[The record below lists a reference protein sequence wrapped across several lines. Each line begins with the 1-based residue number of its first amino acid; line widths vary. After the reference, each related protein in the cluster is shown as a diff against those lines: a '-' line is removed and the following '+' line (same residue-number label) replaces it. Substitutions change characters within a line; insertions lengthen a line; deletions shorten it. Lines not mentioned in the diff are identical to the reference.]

1 MKLND
6 ILVANEALKR
16 LSEKR
21 FSSYA
26 KMRELVKLRKAV
38 EQEVDFYAKEE
49 TKAVNAYAEVDEG
62 GSPVFLSDGR
72 LRLKDM
78 EAKIA
83 FEKEIATLRETE
95 VDGIVPITDTFS
107 LKCNGFYCCTLKS
120 HFETLPDKNN
130 RIADERFIFLIG
142 NLFCQS
148 LP

>member
-62 GSPVFLSDGR
+62 GSPIFLSDGR

-95 VDGIVPITDTFS
+95 VDGIVPT
-107 LKCNGFYCCTLKS
+107 TLCERDFRS
-120 HFETLPDKNN
+120 PDDIPTVDDM
-130 RIADERFIFLIG
+130 IALEGVIIFVD
-142 NLFCQS
+142 
-148 LP
+148 

>member
-62 GSPVFLSDGR
+62 GSPIFLSDGR

-95 VDGIVPITDTFS
+95 VDGIVPIALCERDFRSSDDIPTVDDMIALES
-107 LKCNGFYCCTLKS
+107 VII
-120 HFETLPDKNN
+120 FED
-130 RIADERFIFLIG
+130 
-142 NLFCQS
+142 
-148 LP
+148 

>member
-49 TKAVNAYAEVDEG
+49 TKAVNTYAEVDEG
-62 GSPVFLSDGR
+62 GSPIFLSDGR

-95 VDGIVPITDTFS
+95 VDGIVPITLCERDFRSADDIPTVDDMIA
-107 LKCNGFYCCTLKS
+107 LEGVII
-120 HFETLPDKNN
+120 FED
-130 RIADERFIFLIG
+130 
-142 NLFCQS
+142 
-148 LP
+148 

>member
-62 GSPVFLSDGR
+62 GSPIFLSDGR

-78 EAKIA
+78 ESKIA
-83 FEKEIATLRETE
+83 FEKEIAILRETE
-95 VDGIVPITDTFS
+95 VDGIVPITLCERDFRSPDDIPTVDDMIALES
-107 LKCNGFYCCTLKS
+107 VII
-120 HFETLPDKNN
+120 FED
-130 RIADERFIFLIG
+130 
-142 NLFCQS
+142 
-148 LP
+148 

>member
-62 GSPVFLSDGR
+62 GSPIFLSDGR

-83 FEKEIATLRETE
+83 FEKEIDTLSETE
-95 VDGIVPITDTFS
+95 VDGIVPIS
-107 LKCNGFYCCTLKS
+107 LCERDFRSPDDIPTVDDMIALES
-120 HFETLPDKNN
+120 VIIFED
-130 RIADERFIFLIG
+130 
-142 NLFCQS
+142 
-148 LP
+148 

>member
-62 GSPVFLSDGR
+62 GSPIFLSDGR

-83 FEKEIATLRETE
+83 FEKEIATLRETK
-95 VDGIVPITDTFS
+95 VDGIVPITLCERDFRSPDDIPTVDDMIALES
-107 LKCNGFYCCTLKS
+107 VII
-120 HFETLPDKNN
+120 FED
-130 RIADERFIFLIG
+130 
-142 NLFCQS
+142 
-148 LP
+148 

>member
-62 GSPVFLSDGR
+62 GSPIFLSDGR

-95 VDGIVPITDTFS
+95 VDGIVPITLCERDFRSADDIPTVDDMIA
-107 LKCNGFYCCTLKS
+107 LEGVII
-120 HFETLPDKNN
+120 FED
-130 RIADERFIFLIG
+130 
-142 NLFCQS
+142 
-148 LP
+148 

>member
-6 ILVANEALKR
+6 LLTANEPLKR

-21 FSSYA
+21 FSSYK

-38 EQEVDFYAKEE
+38 EGEIDFYLSEE
-49 TKAVNAYAEVDEG
+49 QKAIKTYAELDG
-62 GSPVFLSDGR
+62 NGSPIFLSDGR

-95 VDGIVPITDTFS
+95 VDGIVPIALCERDFRSSDDIPTVDDMIA
-107 LKCNGFYCCTLKS
+107 LEGIII
-120 HFETLPDKNN
+120 FED
-130 RIADERFIFLIG
+130 
-142 NLFCQS
+142 
-148 LP
+148 

>member
-62 GSPVFLSDGR
+62 GSPIFLSDGR

-78 EAKIA
+78 EAKTA

-95 VDGIVPITDTFS
+95 VDGIVPITLCERDFRSADDIPTVDDMIA
-107 LKCNGFYCCTLKS
+107 LEGVIV
-120 HFETLPDKNN
+120 FED
-130 RIADERFIFLIG
+130 
-142 NLFCQS
+142 
-148 LP
+148 

>member
-6 ILVANEALKR
+6 ILVANEALKH

-62 GSPVFLSDGR
+62 GSPIFLSDGR

-95 VDGIVPITDTFS
+95 VDGIVPITLCERDFRSPDDIPTVDDMIALES
-107 LKCNGFYCCTLKS
+107 VII
-120 HFETLPDKNN
+120 FED
-130 RIADERFIFLIG
+130 
-142 NLFCQS
+142 
-148 LP
+148 

>member
-49 TKAVNAYAEVDEG
+49 TKAINAYAEVDEG
-62 GSPVFLSDGR
+62 GSPIFLSDGR

-95 VDGIVPITDTFS
+95 VDGILPITLCERDFRSADDIPTVDDMIA
-107 LKCNGFYCCTLKS
+107 LEGVII
-120 HFETLPDKNN
+120 FED
-130 RIADERFIFLIG
+130 
-142 NLFCQS
+142 
-148 LP
+148 

>member
-62 GSPVFLSDGR
+62 GSPIFLSDGR

-95 VDGIVPITDTFS
+95 VDGIVPIALCERDFRTHHD
-107 LKCNGFYCCTLKS
+107 L
-120 HFETLPDKNN
+120 LPKDRWRLPKKRN
-130 RIADERFIFLIG
+130 RWT
-142 NLFCQS
+142 S
-148 LP
+148 

>member
-62 GSPVFLSDGR
+62 GSPIFLSDGR
-72 LRLKDM
+72 LRLTDM

-95 VDGIVPITDTFS
+95 VDGIVPITLCERDFRSADDIPTVDDMIA
-107 LKCNGFYCCTLKS
+107 LEGVII
-120 HFETLPDKNN
+120 FED
-130 RIADERFIFLIG
+130 
-142 NLFCQS
+142 
-148 LP
+148 

>member
-49 TKAVNAYAEVDEG
+49 KKAVNAYTEVDEG
-62 GSPVFLSDGR
+62 GSPIFLSDGR

-95 VDGIVPITDTFS
+95 VDGILPITLCERDFRSPDDIPTVDDMIA
-107 LKCNGFYCCTLKS
+107 LEGVII
-120 HFETLPDKNN
+120 FED
-130 RIADERFIFLIG
+130 
-142 NLFCQS
+142 
-148 LP
+148 

>member
-1 MKLND
+1 MKLTD
-6 ILVANEALKR
+6 IFVANEARKR

-62 GSPVFLSDGR
+62 GSPIFLSDGR

-95 VDGIVPITDTFS
+95 VDGIVPITLCERDFRSPDDIPTVDDMIALES
-107 LKCNGFYCCTLKS
+107 VII
-120 HFETLPDKNN
+120 FED
-130 RIADERFIFLIG
+130 
-142 NLFCQS
+142 
-148 LP
+148 